1 MLIIMSEW
9 NDPEPISVLTDRAE
23 LSELVFRVARAMD
36 SRDWPLLSTCYTSE
50 SIGLFATGEVAGFE
64 MIKRQYEAFLIPLDV
79 TQHIVTN
86 IECSIMGEKATVR
99 SYFQAQHV
107 RAGAEG
113 GEHFM
118 IGGRYDDQMVRT
130 PDGWRIATRQVSGMW
145 SQGNPRVLG
154 STLNPT
160 QGA

>member
-1 MLIIMSEW
+1 
-9 NDPEPISVLTDRAE
+9 
-23 LSELVFRVARAMD
+23 
-36 SRDWPLLSTCYTSE
+36 
-50 SIGLFATGEVAGFE
+50 
-64 MIKRQYEAFLIPLDV
+64 
-79 TQHIVTN
+79 
-86 IECSIMGEKATVR
+86 MGEKATVR

-107 RAGAEG
+107 RMEAEG

-145 SQGNPRVLG
+145 SQGNPLVLG

-160 QGA
+160 RGA

>member
-1 MLIIMSEW
+1 
-9 NDPEPISVLTDRAE
+9 
-23 LSELVFRVARAMD
+23 
-36 SRDWPLLSTCYTSE
+36 
-50 SIGLFATGEVAGFE
+50 
-64 MIKRQYEAFLIPLDV
+64 
-79 TQHIVTN
+79 
-86 IECSIMGEKATVR
+86 MGEKATVR

-107 RAGAEG
+107 RMEAEG

-154 STLNPT
+154 GALNPT
-160 QGA
+160 RGA

>member
-1 MLIIMSEW
+1 MSEW
-9 NDPEPISVLTDRAE
+9 NGPASLTVLTDRTE
-23 LSELVFRVARAMD
+23 LTEVVFRLARAMD
-36 SRDWPLLSTCYTSE
+36 TRDWPLLSTCYTPE
-50 SIGLFATGEVAGFE
+50 SIGLFATGEVAGLE

-79 TQHIVTN
+79 TQHMVSN
-86 IECSIMGEKATVR
+86 IECSIVGEKATVR

-113 GEHFM
+113 GAHFM

-130 PDGWRIATRQVSGMW
+130 PDGWRIAVRQVSGLW

-154 STLNPT
+154 GTLNPPR
-160 QGA
+160 GA